1 MSKEIRTQAA
11 EKVAVALFTGEAALE
26 QALAETAMVVATLP
40 QVRAAAGLSVF
51 HGQQAIEDGMEV
63 AALLT
68 QARRK
73 MGELHK
79 TLEATSRQ
87 VGVTQAFGDVVKP
100 PTAIATMEPRLVAVA
115 AA

>member
-1 MSKEIRTQAA
+1 MSKEIRAQAA
-11 EKVAVALFTGEAALE
+11 SKVAEALFTGEAALE
-26 QALAETAMVVATLP
+26 QALAETATVVATLP
-40 QVRAAAGLSVF
+40 AIRAAAGLSVF

-87 VGVTQAFGDVVKP
+87 VGVTHAFGDILKP
-100 PTAIATMEPRLVAVA
+100 MASVAGEPHLAVVA